1 MKQGVFSKSL
11 VVFIV
16 SMIIIYTVADFWFL
30 YTTGNYISDTL
41 TTCWFSFFAVELVN
55 LMVIKNNKLKNED
68 KPLHFRDKSEFG
80 TTVITDE
87 DLNNSN
93 DISK

>member
-1 MKQGVFSKSL
+1 MKQGAFSKSL
-11 VVFIV
+11 IVFIV
-16 SMIIIYTVADFWFL
+16 SMIIIYTIADFWFL

-55 LMVIKNNKLKNED
+55 LMVIKNSKLKNTY

-80 TTVITDE
+80 TTIITDE
-87 DLNNSN
+87 DLNNQN
-93 DISK
+93 DMVE